1 MDIGTIS
8 SRYANALFSLAKEEK
23 QDSLVYNDMKILQQN
38 FLSEPTLK
46 NVLNNPIISY
56 NEKEKLLITSGGIN
70 VSDIYKRF
78 IQMILK
84 HKRENIL
91 QLITYIY
98 IHRYRKEKKITRVS
112 FDTAVPVNEKTKDLL
127 KQKLAEETGC
137 SIEFSGQIKPDLIGG
152 FVLRIGNYRF
162 DASFSSQL
170 KQIKKRLIKSN

>member
-56 NEKEKLLITSGGIN
+56 NEKEKLLITAGGIN

-98 IHRYRKEKKITRVS
+98 IQPRIKHFHSIRQYLSMK
-112 FDTAVPVNEKTKDLL
+112 
-127 KQKLAEETGC
+127 KQKTC
-137 SIEFSGQIKPDLIGG
+137 SSKNWQK
-152 FVLRIGNYRF
+152 RQ
-162 DASFSSQL
+162 DALLNFPG
-170 KQIKKRLIKSN
+170 R